1 MYEIVLGELE
11 VILLERNV
19 VGLSGISEYPPVC
32 SHEFKVKPVSWV
44 E

>member
-11 VILLERNV
+11 VILLERNM
-19 VGLSGISEYPPVC
+19 VGLSAFSEHPPVC